1 MNLIAQLQ
9 DFAEQPISTQ
19 VLLGL
24 LKNYSSPY
32 DKINALVQKGYLIQ
46 IRKGLYTTSSLVTA
60 NSPEPFLIANH
71 LYGPSYISL
80 ESAMFYWGLIPE
92 RVFEITCVTNKLSK
106 KFESNN
112 QIYSFTHVPLPY
124 YTFGIQQLSLTET
137 QTIMIASKEKSIC
150 DKIITSAGIQLRSK
164 KQAITYLVEDLRI
177 EKDSLRLL
185 NTREMAKWITDCPKQ
200 HTIKILIETI
210 ADL

>member
-9 DFAEQPISTQ
+9 GFAEQPISTQ

-24 LKNYSSPY
+24 LKNYSRPY

-46 IRKGLYTTSSLVTA
+46 IRKGLYTTSSLVST
-60 NSPEPFLIANH
+60 NSPEQFLIANH

-92 RVFEITCVTNKLSK
+92 RVFEIASVTNKLSK

-112 QIYSFTHVPLPY
+112 QKYSFTHVPLPY
-124 YTFGIQQLSLTET
+124 YTFGIQQLSLTAT
-137 QTIMIASKEKSIC
+137 QTVMIASKEKSIC

-164 KQAITYLVEDLRI
+164 KQAISYLVEDLRI

-200 HTIKILIETI
+200 NTIKILIETI

>member
-1 MNLIAQLQ
+1 MNPISLLQ
-9 DFAEQPISTQ
+9 GFAEQPISTQ

-32 DKINALVQKGYLIQ
+32 DKINALVQKGYLVQ
-46 IRKGLYTTSSLVTA
+46 LRKGLYSTSTLVSSK
-60 NSPEPFLIANH
+60 SPEPFLIANH

-92 RVFEITCVTNKLSK
+92 RVFEISSVTSKLSK
-106 KFESNN
+106 KINSHN
-112 QIYSFTHVPLPY
+112 QLYSFTHLPLPY
-124 YTFGIQQLSLTET
+124 YTFGIQQLSLTNT
-137 QTIMIASKEKSIC
+137 QTIMIASKEKCIC

-164 KQAITYLVEDLRI
+164 KQTITYLVEDLRI